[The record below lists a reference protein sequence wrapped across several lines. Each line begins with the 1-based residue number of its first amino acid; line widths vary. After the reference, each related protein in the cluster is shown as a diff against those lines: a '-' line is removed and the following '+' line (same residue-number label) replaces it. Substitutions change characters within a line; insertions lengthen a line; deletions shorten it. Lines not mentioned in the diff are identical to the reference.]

1 MTMAHKNNHSVNL
14 LTCFLLLLVFTAA
27 EIVLYEVWRQTG
39 FVPKLV
45 LVFLIFVFTIPKAA
59 IVMIYFMH
67 LKFEKPLL
75 IMLALAPFVTVA
87 ILVLVTLTDSQTL
100 AYRIYTSAS
109 DLSTFKIIHHHG
121 DEEEHSSG
129 SHNNAHGVHDE
140 SNVDAEKE

>member
-1 MTMAHKNNHSVNL
+1 MAHKNNHSVNL

-27 EIVLYEVWRQTG
+27 EIALYEVWRQTG

-75 IMLALAPFVTVA
+75 VMLALAPFVTVA

-100 AYRIYTSAS
+100 APRIYTRAS
-109 DLSTFKIIHHHG
+109 DLSTFKTIHHHG
-121 DEEEHSSG
+121 DEEEHPSG
-129 SHNNAHGVHDE
+129 SHDNAHGGHDE
-140 SNVDAEKE
+140 SEVDAEIE